1 MFPTSIG
8 EIALETAE
16 ASGLE
21 TFEVSFSYSHWERV
35 I

>member
-1 MFPTSIG
+1 MFPTSVGSI
-8 EIALETAE
+8 ELSTEQAD
-16 ASGLE
+16 GLE